1 MGKVDE
7 YRKILKGLVDWDQ
20 YLIDESGLPGPR
32 ANLELAEAVSQEGD
46 LERFRRYL
54 AYGPEDAPY
63 GSALEFLPVCGAIGL
78 GRVLSEGRLDIIEE
92 LRSHASDSRWRI
104 REGVAI
110 ALQKFGDKDIDRL
123 LSEMEIWS
131 RGNLLERRAAIA
143 SLCEPRLLK
152 KPGSVQIV
160 LDILDQVT
168 KDILI
173 EANRKTDEFI
183 ALRKALGYCWSV
195 AAVAAPEE
203 GKKLFGKWFVNKD
216 KDIRWIMKEN
226 LKKNRL
232 MKMDPDWTEHW
243 QTKLSE

>member
-232 MKMDPDWTEHW
+232 MKMDPDWTEHL